1 MGAALAFTT
10 CIWGMSWPWL
20 CALAMVAL
28 PMGAAL
34 SMAMWLC
41 HGYFPIRLSWP
52 WEHAHGQ
59 HGPGNVS
66 KVATLALATCLLEG
80 YFPKK
85 KFSSKRWFFFFFFL
99 KGVHLGRPSCLGL
112 GSMPTGAVLAFASC
126 LWELPWLWRHAHLAH
141 KCCIDLGCIP
151 LI

>member
-59 HGPGNVS
+59 HGSGNVS

-85 KFSSKRWFFFFFFL
+85 KFSSKRWFFFFFSQRRSSRQAIMPWPWQHAH
-99 KGVHLGRPSCLGL
+99 GGCLGL
-112 GSMPTGAVLAFASC
+112 CFLPMGAALA
-126 LWELPWLWRHAHLAH
+126 LAA
-141 KCCIDLGCIP
+141 CPPCP
-151 LI
+151 